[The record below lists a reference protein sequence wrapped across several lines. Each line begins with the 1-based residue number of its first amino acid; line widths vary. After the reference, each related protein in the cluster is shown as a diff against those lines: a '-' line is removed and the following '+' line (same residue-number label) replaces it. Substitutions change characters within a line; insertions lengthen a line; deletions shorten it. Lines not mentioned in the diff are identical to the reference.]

1 MEQNID
7 TGAPMAPTVDNK
19 QKGGNGLKITTAIAC
34 VVAVCGIGFGAYGMI
49 QNSQK
54 DNQISDLKVQVDNL
68 NGRIAALG
76 DKEIETANEND
87 AVIDVIDSTKEN
99 PEDYIYV
106 GEWGIKIKI
115 LNELSNISYEYL
127 RDGYHRGCRTLGV
140 SASTKGD
147 GSKPSFVKTGGDNGD
162 YLGYVMRC
170 PKEDFYPYGAVINI
184 DDPNYSYYYERIQY
198 SITQTD
204 WESESVDAVKNMLM
218 DPDNYSAI

>member
-1 MEQNID
+1 MEQNAD
-7 TGAPMAPTVDNK
+7 TGIPVAPMAENK
-19 QKGGNGLKITTAIAC
+19 QKSGNGLKIATAIAC
-34 VVAVCGIGFGAYGMI
+34 VVAVCGIGFGIYGIM
-49 QNSQK
+49 QSSQK
-54 DNQISDLKVQVDNL
+54 DSQISDLRVQVDNL

-76 DKEIETANEND
+76 DKEIENANEND
-87 AVIDVIDSTKEN
+87 VVIGVIDSTKEN

-127 RDGYHRGCRTLGV
+127 GDGYHRSCRTLGV

-170 PKEDFYPYGAVINI
+170 PKEDSYPYGAVINI

-204 WESESVDAVKNMLM
+204 WESESVDTVKNMLM
-218 DPDNYSAI
+218 NPDNYSAI

>member
-1 MEQNID
+1 MEQNAD
-7 TGAPMAPTVDNK
+7 TGIPAAPMAENK
-19 QKGGNGLKITTAIAC
+19 QKSGNGLKIATAIAC
-34 VVAVCGIGFGAYGMI
+34 VVAVCGIGFGVYGIM
-49 QNSQK
+49 QSSQK
-54 DNQISDLKVQVDNL
+54 DSQISDLKVQVDNL

-87 AVIDVIDSTKEN
+87 AAIDVIDSTKEN

-127 RDGYHRGCRTLGV
+127 GDGYYRSCRTLGV

-170 PKEDFYPYGAVINI
+170 PKEDFYTYGAVINI

-218 DPDNYSAI
+218 NPDNYSAI